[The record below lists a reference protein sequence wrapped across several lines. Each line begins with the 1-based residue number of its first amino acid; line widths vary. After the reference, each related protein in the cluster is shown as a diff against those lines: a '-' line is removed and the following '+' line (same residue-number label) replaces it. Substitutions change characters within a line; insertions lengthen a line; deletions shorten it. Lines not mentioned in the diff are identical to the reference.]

1 MALSF
6 LTNLDE
12 QEFKEF
18 LKEAIKEVIGEV
30 LPRLNEEAAEILDIQ
45 QAAKFLHLK
54 INTIYEKTSRKLLPH
69 FKKGNKLYFKR
80 TELEAWLTDGK
91 VKTSE
96 DLAGEAATYTLT
108 GKRRGG

>member
-1 MALSF
+1 MATSF
-6 LTNLDE
+6 LTSLNE
-12 QEFKEF
+12 AEFKAF
-18 LKEAIKEVIGEV
+18 LKEAIKEVLGET
-30 LPRLNEEAAEILDIQ
+30 LHALKDEIPEILDIQ

-80 TELEAWLTDGK
+80 TELEAWLTHGK
-91 VKTSE
+91 VKTTD
-96 DLAGEAATYTLT
+96 DLACEAATYTLT